1 VAFRSTDLVVICTFY
16 YLNYDGAT
24 PKQIASYRRNVSRI
38 MSAVKEEANNCV
50 VKVKLMNYFIFF

>member
-1 VAFRSTDLVVICTFY
+1 VVICTFY